1 MHDMHDHSA
10 HTPNAFK
17 QKFWG
22 SVLLTLPVLVFS
34 GTIQS
39 WFHYSLT
46 FTGSKFI
53 PAIFGIILFL
63 YGGWV
68 FVAGAKDELVNKQP
82 GMMTL
87 IAMAMSV
94 AFIYSVVVT
103 FGVVRGMGFWWELAT
118 LIDIMLLG
126 HWIEMSSIS
135 KAGSALHELAAL
147 LPDQAEVVQGSVTK
161 KVAIHMLQ
169 TGDIVRIRPGASV
182 PADAVVLNGSSEIDE
197 SMVTGESRPIV
208 KNKGDELIAGTINT
222 GDGAVTATVTKIG
235 DQTMLAGIMRLVK
248 EAEQSKGKSQRLADM
263 IAAYLFYV
271 ALSVATLTLIGWTIV
286 GGRTTDFVLERVV
299 TVLIIACP
307 HALGLAIPLVIA
319 IATSRA
325 ARHGFLIRKQA
336 AFETARRVDVVA
348 FDKTGTLTTGQQVV
362 DAVIARDDQHV
373 LSVAASVEILS
384 EHSIGK
390 AIVAEV
396 KKQKIA
402 TNDAKKFAIIKG
414 QGAEASV
421 HKKHVIVG
429 TKKLL
434 QTKGVAVPES
444 TDVTNELNAGKTV
457 IYVAEDKKYIGA
469 ISLSDGIRPESH
481 AAIKRLQQNG
491 IKVIM
496 LTGDG
501 DEVAAHVAEQLGIKT
516 YYAQV
521 LPAGKIDLIKKLQL
535 QHHIVAMVGDGV
547 NDAAALTQANVGIAM
562 GAGTNVA
569 IESADIVLVTS
580 DPRAVMRSLSLAQAT
595 YRKMQQNLVWAIGY
609 NAVTLPLATGITAGV
624 GFVLSPA
631 VGAVMMSLS
640 TIIVALNAQLLR
652 RVRL

>member
-22 SVLLTLPVLVFS
+22 SVLLTLPVLLFS
-34 GTIQS
+34 GTIQQ
-39 WFHYSLT
+39 WLHYSLT
-46 FTGSKFI
+46 FSGSEFV
-53 PAIFGIILFL
+53 PAIFGVILFI

-68 FVAGAKDELVNKQP
+68 FITGAKDELVNKQP

-94 AFIYSVVVT
+94 AFIYSIAVT
-103 FGVVRGMGFWWELAT
+103 FGAVHGMDFWWELAT

-147 LPDQAEVVQGSVTK
+147 LPDQAEVVQGSATK

-169 TGDIVRIRPGASV
+169 IGDVVRIRPGASV
-182 PADAVVLNGSSEIDE
+182 PADAIVVNGSSEIDE

-222 GDGAVTATVTKIG
+222 GDGAITAMVTKIG

-248 EAEQSKGKSQRLADM
+248 EAEQSKGKSQRLADT
-263 IAAYLFYV
+263 IAAYLFYI
-271 ALSVATLTLIGWTIV
+271 ALSVAALTLIGWVIV

-307 HALGLAIPLVIA
+307 HALGLAIPLVVA

-336 AFETARRVDVVA
+336 AFETARQVDVVV
-348 FDKTGTLTTGQQVV
+348 FDKTGTLTTGQQMVN
-362 DAVIARDDQHV
+362 AVIARDNQHV
-373 LSVAASVEILS
+373 LSVAASVELLS

-390 AIVAEV
+390 AIVAE
-396 KKQKIA
+396 
-402 TNDAKKFAIIKG
+402 AKKRKTATSYAENFAIIKG
-414 QGAEASV
+414 RGAEALV
-421 HKKHVIVG
+421 NKKHIIVG

-434 QTKGVAVPES
+434 KIKGIDVPES
-444 TDVTNELNAGKTV
+444 DDVASELHVGNTV
-457 IYVAEDKKYIGA
+457 IYVAEDKKYIGT
-469 ISLSDGIRPESH
+469 ISLMDGIRSESH
-481 AAIKRLQQNG
+481 AAVKRLQQNG

-501 DEVAAHVAEQLGIKT
+501 DEVAARVAEQLGIKT

-521 LPAGKIDLIKKLQL
+521 LPAGKIDLIKKLQS

-547 NDAAALTQANVGIAM
+547 NDAAALAQANVGIAM

-580 DPRAVMRSLSLAQAT
+580 DPRAVMRSLVLARAT

-609 NAVTLPLATGITAGV
+609 NAVTLPLATGITAGA
-624 GFVLSPA
+624 GFILSPA

-640 TIIVALNAQLLR
+640 TMIVALNAQLLR